1 MRLKKTR
8 ENNRHSCNGH
18 RGFLAGGGGEW
29 LPDRPIR
36 VSEKKFWAGGPTSAH
51 VDGVLKLLGA
61 YPGKPAQTGV
71 AMVPPLGGPRDCV
84 CSNVCPGCATCAA
97 IAILDE
103 KICRIYCTGC
113 PATATRREVS
123 AIGAENLAVDNKV
136 GLDRRVNFDMHG
148 ASMGEVGSL
157 LAETADAEIYVPAHR
172 IDERRDLYLE
182 DVSLDMVVRQ
192 LGLLAL
198 VRP

>member
-1 MRLKKTR
+1 MVET
-8 ENNRHSCNGH
+8 
-18 RGFLAGGGGEW
+18 
-29 LPDRPIR
+29 
-36 VSEKKFWAGGPTSAH
+36 
-51 VDGVLKLLGA
+51 
-61 YPGKPAQTGV
+61 
-71 AMVPPLGGPRDCV
+71 VPPISGPRDCV
-84 CSNVCPGCATCAA
+84 CSIKCDGCATCIA

-113 PATATRREVS
+113 PDDRRQVS

-136 GLDRRVNFDMHG
+136 GLDGRVNLDMRG

-157 LAETADAEIYVPAHR
+157 LAETTDAEIYVPAHR

-182 DVSLDMVVRQ
+182 DVSLDTVVRQ